1 MLTPSGEA
9 ANEPGSRQS
18 LIPIRYNLR
27 SLVRRRTGTLMTVLG
42 VALTVGIFV
51 SVLALVRGLQNTYS
65 DTGDPLNMLVIREGS
80 QSETNS
86 FFDRDVKGIV
96 ETMDGVSQLSG
107 EIIILISHPRATGE
121 EANIV
126 VRGVSENAMELRPVM
141 EVIEGR
147 MFRPG
152 LREIIVSQSV
162 SNRFTGAG
170 LGDRMRIGQID
181 WDVVGLFDAR
191 RTVYDSEIWANYDEL
206 SGEFERPIYSSLI
219 FSVSDP
225 SAIPAL
231 EQRILADR
239 RLQLDVFREIEYFRA
254 QTSTALPIQ
263 IIGTFIAVIMAIGS
277 SFAVMNTMYAATA
290 YRTREIATLRMLG
303 FRRRD
308 VLASF
313 FVESLI
319 LALAGG
325 VIGCILALPVNG
337 ISTGTM
343 NIASFSE
350 VLFEFRITRELL
362 AQGMIFAAVMGVA
375 GGILP
380 GRMAARLPIIR
391 ALRT

>member
-1 MLTPSGEA
+1 M
-9 ANEPGSRQS
+9 
-18 LIPIRYNLR
+18 IPVRYNLR
-27 SLVRRRTGTLMTVLG
+27 SLIRRRMGTLMTILG
-42 VALTVGIFV
+42 VALTAGIFV

-65 DTGDPLNMLVIREGS
+65 DTGGPLNMLVIREGS

-141 EVIEGR
+141 EIVAGR

-162 SNRFTGAG
+162 SDRFAGAG

-181 WDVVGLFDAR
+181 WDVVGLFDAG
-191 RTVYDSEIWANYDEL
+191 RTAYDSEIWANYDEL
-206 SGEFERPIYSSLI
+206 SGEFDRPTYSSLI
-219 FSVSDP
+219 FSVADA

-231 EQRILADR
+231 EQRILDDR

-325 VIGCILALPVNG
+325 VVGCILALPVNG

-343 NIASFSE
+343 NIVSFSE
-350 VLFEFRITRELL
+350 VLFEFQITRELL

-380 GRMAARLPIIR
+380 ARMAAGLPIIR

>member
-1 MLTPSGEA
+1 M
-9 ANEPGSRQS
+9 
-18 LIPIRYNLR
+18 IPIRYNLR

-380 GRMAARLPIIR
+380 ARMAARLPIIR

>member
-1 MLTPSGEA
+1 M
-9 ANEPGSRQS
+9 
-18 LIPIRYNLR
+18 IPIRYNLR

-231 EQRILADR
+231 EQRPI
-239 RLQLDVFREIEYFRA
+239 RLRFQPWSNASSLTGVSSWMCFAR
-254 QTSTALPIQ
+254 SN
-263 IIGTFIAVIMAIGS
+263 TF
-277 SFAVMNTMYAATA
+277 
-290 YRTREIATLRMLG
+290 
-303 FRRRD
+303 
-308 VLASF
+308 
-313 FVESLI
+313 
-319 LALAGG
+319 
-325 VIGCILALPVNG
+325 
-337 ISTGTM
+337 
-343 NIASFSE
+343 
-350 VLFEFRITRELL
+350 
-362 AQGMIFAAVMGVA
+362 
-375 GGILP
+375 
-380 GRMAARLPIIR
+380 
-391 ALRT
+391 ALRRPQPSRSRLSERSSLSSWRSDPVSP

>member
-1 MLTPSGEA
+1 M
-9 ANEPGSRQS
+9 
-18 LIPIRYNLR
+18 IPIRYNLR
-27 SLVRRRTGTLMTVLG
+27 SLIRRRMGTLMTVLG

-65 DTGDPLNMLVIREGS
+65 DTGGPLNMLVIREGS

-141 EVIEGR
+141 EIIEGR

-181 WDVVGLFDAR
+181 WDVVGLFDAG
-191 RTVYDSEIWANYDEL
+191 RTAYDSEIWANYDEL

-231 EQRILADR
+231 EQRILDDR
-239 RLQLDVFREIEYFRA
+239 RLGLDVFREIEYFRA

-325 VIGCILALPVNG
+325 VVGCILALPVNG

-380 GRMAARLPIIR
+380 ARMAARLPIIR